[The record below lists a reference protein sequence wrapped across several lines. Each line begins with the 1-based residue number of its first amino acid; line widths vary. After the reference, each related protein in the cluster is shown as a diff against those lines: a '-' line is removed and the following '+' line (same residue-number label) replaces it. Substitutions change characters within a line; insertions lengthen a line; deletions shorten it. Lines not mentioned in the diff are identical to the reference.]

1 MRRRYFAATISM
13 LAMAVPIAAHATAIY
28 PYAFA
33 SDQITN
39 LRVENSDTGQLV
51 SIPLN
56 SGSQEAIS
64 DSAQY
69 DGYGISGYQS
79 SGAINS
85 ALSISQAFSG
95 PSSSTPPASFTA
107 VGPGNMIGARADA
120 AIGALVAPG
129 PGVVGGSSVSNV
141 AEAYGDALGSSSAAN
156 VAYINFTFS
165 GTGYPLDIIF
175 QETTELVATTAGAS
189 SGFIGESASASALN
203 ALVLSGSNGSSFS
216 AFPFGSNGQ
225 VAVSSSNGT
234 GSSPYSSSGIYS
246 IVTPTLDNG
255 VTYTLSLQSSVTET
269 IQAGSAVPEPP
280 SGLLVGFGVLG
291 LWALVRRA
299 NKSRH
304 RAEI

>member
-1 MRRRYFAATISM
+1 MRMHHFPAMIGM
-13 LAMAVPIAAHATAIY
+13 LAVAVPIAAHATAIY

-39 LRVENSDTGQLV
+39 LRVENSDTGHLV

-79 SGAINS
+79 SGLINS

-95 PSSSTPPASFTA
+95 PSSSTPPATFSA
-107 VGPGNMIGARADA
+107 IGPGNMTGARADA
-120 AIGALVAPG
+120 AIGALVVPA

-141 AEAYGDALGSSSAAN
+141 AEAYGNALGSSSAAN

-165 GTGYPLDIIF
+165 GAGYPLDIVF
-175 QETTELVATTAGAS
+175 QEATDLVATTAGAS
-189 SGFIGESASASALN
+189 SGFVGESASASALN
-203 ALVLSGSNGSSFS
+203 ALLLSGSNGSSFS

-234 GSSPYSSSGIYS
+234 GSSPYSSSGSYS
-246 IVTPTLDNG
+246 IITPTLDNG
-255 VTYTLSLQSSVTET
+255 VIYTLSLQSTVTET
-269 IQAGSAVPEPP
+269 IQAGSAVPEP
-280 SGLLVGFGVLG
+280 SSDLLVGFGVLG
-291 LWALVRRA
+291 LWAVGRRA
-299 NKSRH
+299 NKSGY
-304 RAEI
+304 RAQI

>member
-1 MRRRYFAATISM
+1 MRKSHLVAAITLSSVV
-13 LAMAVPIAAHATAIY
+13 VPVAANAAAIY

-39 LRVENSDTGQLV
+39 LLVEDAGTGHLV

-69 DGYGISGYQS
+69 DGYGISGYQN
-79 SGAINS
+79 SGQINS

-95 PSSSTPPASFTA
+95 PSSSTPPASFIA
-107 VGPGNMIGARADA
+107 VGPGNMTGARADA
-120 AIGALVAPG
+120 KIGALVVPA

-165 GTGYPLDIIF
+165 GAGYPLDIIF

-291 LWALVRRA
+291 LRALVRRA

-304 RAEI
+304 RVEI